1 MADETLEQHDPE
13 RSGQP
18 PHDVGADE
26 TRRAAHRR
34 RIMIGGLLGAPVV
47 MTLNARSAR
56 AQGKTPTTTGSC
68 QSSHAKNPGTSA
80 HCT

>member
-18 PHDVGADE
+18 PHDVAADE

-34 RIMIGGLLGAPVV
+34 RIIITSLLAPPAV
-47 MTLNARSAR
+47 MTLGARSAR
-56 AQGKTPTTTGSC
+56 AQGKTASC
-68 QSSHAKNPGTSA
+68 VKSALANPGTSA